1 MLKEINEKII
11 LAKKS
16 GDKFTSNA
24 LLMVKSDLLNN
35 QKTEKPKG
43 ELEVVKSYVKKLSKS
58 LEAFKNTDKYNE
70 LEKEYLFVKDLLPP
84 EMSEDQVRLV
94 VSEYVAKNPL
104 EKNMGK
110 VMGALKSQLKDVD
123 GGVLSKIVKEMLV

>member
-1 MLKEINEKII
+1 MLKDINEKII

-110 VMGALKSQLKDVD
+110 VMGVLKSQLKDVD

>member
-1 MLKEINEKII
+1 MLKDINEKII